1 MKQIFKYIGIFSL
14 VLFSFFYANNIAI
27 FMRSKTDLMKKIR
40 DNEKSQKIA
49 YVNAVIN
56 DDYIIPGI
64 NGLAINIEDS
74 YNNMLKVGTFD
85 DNYLIYDEIAPSI
98 SLQDNLKKIIKKAN
112 PLKESIA
119 LIISDKELLE
129 YSLKN
134 NITINYLIDKDSL
147 INVDNVELINNESN
161 YFYEVERFLNKSNRN
176 KNICIINDYNKKIC
190 ESNGKYLVLPTY
202 TINESNLAHY
212 ISEIDNGDIIRIDN
226 MSLTSFIILINKI
239 KYRNLRFD
247 HLSDLISE
255 KYSSL

>member
-56 DDYIIPGI
+56 DGYIIPGI

-85 DNYLIYDEIAPSI
+85 DNYLIYDEIVPTI
-98 SLQDNLKKIIKKAN
+98 SLNDNIKKIIKKAN
-112 PLKESIA
+112 PLKKSIA
-119 LIISDKELLE
+119 LIILNQQLFDYCLN
-129 YSLKN
+129 N
-134 NITINYLIDKDSL
+134 NIKVNYLIDKSN
-147 INVDNVELINNESN
+147 IVNNNNVELINNGVDD
-161 YFYEVERFLNKSNRN
+161 FYEIERFLNHHNQN
-176 KNICIINDYNKKIC
+176 KNICVINKYNKKIC
-190 ESNGKYLVLPTY
+190 QSNGKYLVEPTY
-202 TINESNLAHY
+202 TINDSNLAHY